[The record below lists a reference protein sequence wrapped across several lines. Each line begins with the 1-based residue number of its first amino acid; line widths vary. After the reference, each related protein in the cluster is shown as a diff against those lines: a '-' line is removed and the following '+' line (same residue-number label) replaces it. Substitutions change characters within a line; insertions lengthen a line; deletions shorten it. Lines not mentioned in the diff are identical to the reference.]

1 MNAAPP
7 KPSIRFAAAVP
18 ASAAGMGEL
27 LRLADPD
34 DAAIDKYIAHG
45 ACHGLYC
52 EADLVGVAVL
62 LPQEPDIVEL
72 ANIAI
77 HPDLQGQGLGKLLLR
92 HVIAEARK
100 AGFTQL
106 TVSTGN
112 SSLGP
117 LALYQKAGFRITGV
131 TPDYFVRRYSE
142 PIVENGIPCRDQI
155 HLNLMLSDQ
164 TGV

>member
-7 KPSIRFAAAVP
+7 TPSIRFVAAVP
-18 ASAAGMGEL
+18 ANAAGMREL

-34 DAAIDKYIAHG
+34 DAAIDEYIRQG

-52 EADLVGVAVL
+52 EARLVGVAVL
-62 LPQEPDIVEL
+62 LPQGAEVVEL
-72 ANIAI
+72 ANMAI
-77 HPDLQGQGLGKLLLR
+77 HPDFQGQGLGKMLLHHL
-92 HVIAEARK
+92 IAEACK
-100 AGFTQL
+100 AGFARL

-131 TPDYFVRRYSE
+131 TPDYFTRHYPE
-142 PIVENGIPCRDQI
+142 AIEENGIPCRDQI
-155 HLNLMLSDQ
+155 HLNLKLNAH